1 MVNFSQS
8 GCSKKIILYS
18 TKFDKVGGFANASS
32 GSAFSWTAD
41 AEHTEKWCVWIM
53 ASENDAWASYGS
65 NALEQNKKVDYD
77 YTYTIPDGQNQSVF
91 ALWPTTRPTGAIR
104 PATSSTISR
113 LGSSIASRRT
123 RRPTEAERIF
133 ITPIPRRRTLPMPK
147 LRR

>member
-1 MVNFSQS
+1 MSVDNYVGLDVANFSQS

-53 ASENDAWASYGS
+53 ASENDAWASHGS

-77 YTYTIPDGQNQSVF
+77 YTYTIPNGQNQSVF
-91 ALWPTTRPTGAIR
+91 AFVAYNTANG
-104 PATSSTISR
+104 STDGNFLDNISFR
-113 LGSSIASRRT
+113 SSIASRRT

-133 ITPIPRRRTLPMPK
+133 ITPIP
-147 LRR
+147 

>member
-1 MVNFSQS
+1 M
-8 GCSKKIILYS
+8 
-18 TKFDKVGGFANASS
+18 GGFANASS

-77 YTYTIPDGQNQSVF
+77 YTYTIPDGQTQSVF
-91 ALWPTTRPTGAIR
+91 AFVAYNTANGSNSIGNFLDN
-104 PATSSTISR
+104 ISFR
-113 LGSSIASRRT
+113 SSIASRRT

-133 ITPIPRRRTLPMPK
+133 IKPIPRRRTLPMPK